1 MQRYDVSDRLKARYR
16 IIGGV
21 DDIDVWVFSSKPN
34 GSRWDVL
41 TFKDDRG
48 VHIGFDLR
56 MPKDENF
63 PTGSYADTDKR
74 LMQMASKD
82 HVKEVLEKI
91 PRDQLQR
98 IMLLIQCFAPDMATA
113 GGIYPELREL
123 LDAESDVRPEP
134 NKED

>member
-1 MQRYDVSDRLKARYR
+1 MQRYDIRDKLKAQYR

-21 DDIDVWVFSSKPN
+21 DEFDVWVFSGKPN
-34 GSRWDVL
+34 GSRWDVMV
-41 TFKDDRG
+41 FKDNLG
-48 VHIGFDLR
+48 VNTGFDLR

-63 PTGSYADTDKR
+63 PTGRYADHDKR
-74 LMQMASKD
+74 LMQQASMD

-98 IMLLIQCFAPDMATA
+98 IMLLIRCFAPDMATA
-113 GGIYPELREL
+113 GDIYPELREL
-123 LDAESDVRPEP
+123 LDTESGVRPEP